1 MKIPQGEAKRGSQK
15 WLQHVIN
22 GNSAIFSRA
31 VLGRC
36 PELDG
41 AKLEWL
47 SPLQKDDYA
56 EYQDGDFLK
65 LLGLARHA
73 SKLHEF
79 WPSRGPVWDGLGRT
93 DDGSG
98 YFLIE
103 AKANVPEI
111 ISDCGAKSPRSVE
124 MIETAIRRTQ
134 KWLKAESRI
143 DWTKGFY
150 QFANR
155 LAHLYFL
162 NEVAGERAYLIN
174 LYFVHDTTHLPTEI
188 EAWEA
193 ALTLQKRLMGL
204 DAEQLRGRVIDFPL
218 HISKVKT

>member
-1 MKIPQGEAKRGSQK
+1 MKIPQGKAKRGSQK

-22 GNSAIFSRA
+22 RNSAIFSRA
-31 VLGRC
+31 ILGHC

-41 AKLEWL
+41 AELEWL

-56 EYQDGDFLK
+56 EYQDNDFLDV
-65 LLGLARHA
+65 LGLGKHA
-73 SKLHEF
+73 PKLREF

-93 DDGSG
+93 TDGSG

-111 ISDCGAKSPRSVE
+111 ISDCGAKSSASVE
-124 MIETAIRRTQ
+124 KIEAALRRTQ
-134 KWLKAESRI
+134 KWLKADSRL

-150 QFANR
+150 QYANR

-162 NEVAGERAYLIN
+162 NEIVGARAYLIN
-174 LYFVHDTTHLPTEI
+174 LYFVHDTTHIPTES

-193 ALTLQKRLMGL
+193 ALTLQKKLMGL
-204 DAEQLRGRVIDFPL
+204 EKEQLRGKVIDFPL
-218 HISKVKT
+218 HISKVEQ